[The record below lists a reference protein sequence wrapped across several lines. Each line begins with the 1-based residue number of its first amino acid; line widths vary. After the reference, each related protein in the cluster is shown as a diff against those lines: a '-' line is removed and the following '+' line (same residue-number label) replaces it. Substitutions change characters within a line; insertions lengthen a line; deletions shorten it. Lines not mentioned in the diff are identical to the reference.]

1 MDNKISYNYNLEK
14 KKINFVSYI
23 ITTYNKKNFVYDVIK
38 SLCFEGGSHKR
49 EYIVIDDGSKD
60 NSSFVYKTLSKK
72 LPGKLTFV
80 KRKNLGA
87 SYSTNEAVKKAR
99 GFWIRL
105 LDGDDLVTY
114 KSTCYMLY
122 LAHLKNVSFVY
133 GMIGEKKINQFD
145 KNLDYKIQSKEE
157 GLKKFI
163 RNCPGN
169 SSAILVSKERYIKS
183 GGCNESFISP
193 DQVLFLRLF
202 SSGKAV
208 FLNKVVAKLP
218 EINSSSRLSGQ
229 VRRSRYESVLAL
241 INFCSENP
249 KEKKQLLKQAYKRA
263 LSRANNY
270 NKSLNKNF
278 FSYQLLIY
286 LYSKLYMPNNFRD
299 LMRKS
304 LKVFTKAEA
313 NRPVLW
319 RTGSDKFSISS
330 KYIKK

>member
-72 LPGKLTFV
+72 LPGKLTLV

-114 KSTCYMLY
+114 KSTFYMLY

-133 GMIGEKKINQFD
+133 GMIAEKKINQFD
-145 KNLDYKIQSKEE
+145 KNLDYKLQSKEE

-218 EINSSSRLSGQ
+218 ELNSSSRLSGQ

-241 INFCSENP
+241 INFCTENP

-270 NKSLNKNF
+270 NKSLNKKF

-319 RTGSDKFSISS
+319 MTGSDKFSISS

>member
-1 MDNKISYNYNLEK
+1 
-14 KKINFVSYI
+14 
-23 ITTYNKKNFVYDVIK
+23 
-38 SLCFEGGSHKR
+38 
-49 EYIVIDDGSKD
+49 
-60 NSSFVYKTLSKK
+60 
-72 LPGKLTFV
+72 
-80 KRKNLGA
+80 
-87 SYSTNEAVKKAR
+87 VKKAR

-114 KSTCYMLY
+114 KSTFYMLY

-133 GMIGEKKINQFD
+133 GMIAEKKINQFD
-145 KNLDYKIQSKEE
+145 KNLDYKLQSKEE

-218 EINSSSRLSGQ
+218 ELNSSSRLSGQ

-241 INFCSENP
+241 INFCTENP

-270 NKSLNKNF
+270 NKSLNKKF

-319 RTGSDKFSISS
+319 MTGSDKFSISS

>member
-1 MDNKISYNYNLEK
+1 MDQK
-14 KKINFVSYI
+14 
-23 ITTYNKKNFVYDVIK
+23 T
-38 SLCFEGGSHKR
+38 
-49 EYIVIDDGSKD
+49 IVH
-60 NSSFVYKTLSKK
+60 LSTRHYQK

-133 GMIGEKKINQFD
+133 GMIAEKKINQFD
-145 KNLDYKIQSKEE
+145 KNLDYKLQSKVE

-202 SSGKAV
+202 SSGRAV

-218 EINSSSRLSGQ
+218 ELNSSSRLSGQ
-229 VRRSRYESVLAL
+229 VRRSRYESVLL
-241 INFCSENP
+241 INFCTENP
-249 KEKKQLLKQAYKRA
+249 KEKNSY
-263 LSRANNY
+263 
-270 NKSLNKNF
+270 LNKLIRER
-278 FSYQLLIY
+278 YQEQIIITNL
-286 LYSKLYMPNNFRD
+286 
-299 LMRKS
+299 
-304 LKVFTKAEA
+304 
-313 NRPVLW
+313 
-319 RTGSDKFSISS
+319 
-330 KYIKK
+330 